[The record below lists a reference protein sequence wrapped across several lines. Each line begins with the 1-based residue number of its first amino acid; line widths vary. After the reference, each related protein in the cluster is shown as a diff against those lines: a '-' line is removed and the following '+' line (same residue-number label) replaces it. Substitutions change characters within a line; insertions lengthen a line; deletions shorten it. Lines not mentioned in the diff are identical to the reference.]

1 MLMTSCRR
9 MAILIFLMR
18 GPDAPVAAL
27 LRSTRTGRRDPSM
40 VFTSADTSRA
50 DMTRP
55 APEQMPEQPSLSGM
69 DWQASAR
76 TDGPAATPDGAVVPD
91 PEDVLLESYDFP
103 LPETSIAQ
111 FPPEVRG
118 ASRLL
123 VMERRHTPSGP
134 APRHAMFSELAR
146 WLPPGALIVANN
158 SRVLPARLAGRREST
173 GGRVEFLL
181 LTPLPLLLAEGSAGA
196 HSAEAR
202 GTATAEGLVRC
213 GGRLREGERLSLNGG
228 IGLTILEKGPF
239 GRHTVRLHWQGDLAA
254 AFIQA
259 GEIPLPPYI
268 RRPAGRDDAERY
280 QTIYARADK
289 TGSAAAPTAGLH
301 FTPELRRELA
311 ERGFSWREVTLYVG
325 YGTFSPVRCRDIRE
339 HRIHSEYM
347 EIPEETA
354 QAVRQAKA
362 EGRPV
367 VAVGTTSARALEGV
381 AAQCGEV
388 RPFSGWTDIFL
399 YPGRPFRVIDALV
412 TNFHLPESSLL
423 MLVSA
428 FAGRKR
434 ILAAYAEAVARGYRF
449 FSYGDAMLIR

>member
-1 MLMTSCRR
+1 
-9 MAILIFLMR
+9 
-18 GPDAPVAAL
+18 
-27 LRSTRTGRRDPSM
+27 M
-40 VFTSADTSRA
+40 VSTSAATSRTH
-50 DMTRP
+50 MTRP

-69 DWQASAR
+69 DWQASPR
-76 TDGPAATPDGAVVPD
+76 AAGAADSPPGAVVPD
-91 PEDVLLESYDFP
+91 PADFLLESYDFP

-111 FPPEVRG
+111 FPPKVRG

-123 VMERRHTPSGP
+123 VMERCDPPSG
-134 APRHAMFSELAR
+134 APLRHAPLRHAMFSELAR
-146 WLPPGALIVANN
+146 WLPAGALIVANN

-181 LTPLPLLLAEGSAGA
+181 LTPLPLLLAGA
-196 HSAEAR
+196 PTDSSPADSSPAASR
-202 GTATAEGLVRC
+202 RTATAEGLVRC

-228 IGLTILEKGPF
+228 IGLTILNKGPF
-239 GRHTVRLHWQGDLAA
+239 GRHTVRLDWQGDLAA
-254 AFIQA
+254 AFIRA

-268 RRPAGRDDAERY
+268 RRPADRDDAERY

-311 ERGFSWREVTLYVG
+311 AQGFSWREVTLYVG
-325 YGTFSPVRCRDIRE
+325 YGTFSPVRCHDIRD
-339 HRIHSEYM
+339 HHIHSEYM
-347 EIPEETA
+347 EISEETA

-381 AAQCGEV
+381 AAQCGDV
-388 RPFSGWTDIFL
+388 RPFAGWTDIFL

-412 TNFHLPESSLL
+412 TNFHLPGSSLL

-434 ILAAYAEAVARGYRF
+434 MLAAYAEAVSHGYRF

>member
-1 MLMTSCRR
+1 
-9 MAILIFLMR
+9 
-18 GPDAPVAAL
+18 
-27 LRSTRTGRRDPSM
+27 M
-40 VFTSADTSRA
+40 VSTSADTSRT

-55 APEQMPEQPSLSGM
+55 APEQTPEQPSLSGM
-69 DWQASAR
+69 DWQASTRKDGAA
-76 TDGPAATPDGAVVPD
+76 DGPGGAVAPG
-91 PEDVLLESYDFP
+91 PEDILLESYDFP
-103 LPETSIAQ
+103 LPEASIAQ
-111 FPPEVRG
+111 FPPEARG

-123 VMERRHTPSGP
+123 VMDRRDTPSGAP
-134 APRHAMFSELAR
+134 PRHAMFSELAR
-146 WLPPGALIVANN
+146 WLPAGALIVANN

-173 GGRVEFLL
+173 GGKVEFLL
-181 LTPLPLLLAEGSAGA
+181 LTPLPLLLAGA
-196 HSAEAR
+196 PADSPPAATH
-202 GTATAEGLVRC
+202 GTAVAEGLVRC

-228 IGLTILEKGPF
+228 IRLTLLKKGPF
-239 GRHTVRLHWQGDLAA
+239 GRHSVRLDWQGDLAA
-254 AFIQA
+254 AFIKA

-268 RRPAGRDDAERY
+268 RRPAGRNDAERY
-280 QTIYARADK
+280 QTVYARADK

-301 FTPELRRELA
+301 FTPELRRQLA
-311 ERGFSWREVTLYVG
+311 ERGFSWREITLYVG

-347 EIPEETA
+347 EIPDETA
-354 QAVRQAKA
+354 RAVRQAKA

-381 AAQCGEV
+381 AAQCGDV
-388 RPFSGWTDIFL
+388 RPFTGWTDIFL

-412 TNFHLPESSLL
+412 TNFHLPGSSLL

-434 ILAAYAEAVARGYRF
+434 ILAAYAEAVSRGYRF

>member
-1 MLMTSCRR
+1 
-9 MAILIFLMR
+9 
-18 GPDAPVAAL
+18 
-27 LRSTRTGRRDPSM
+27 M
-40 VFTSADTSRA
+40 VSTSADTART
-50 DMTRP
+50 DMAPP
-55 APEQMPEQPSLSGM
+55 APEQVPEQPSLSGM
-69 DWQASAR
+69 DWQASPR
-76 TDGPAATPDGAVVPD
+76 GTGPAGRPDGAVVPE
-91 PEDVLLESYDFP
+91 PEDFLLESYDFP
-103 LPETSIAQ
+103 LPEASIAQ

-123 VMERRHTPSGP
+123 VMDRRESPSG
-134 APRHAMFSELAR
+134 ARTRHAMFSELAR
-146 WLPPGALIVANN
+146 WLPPRALIVANN
-158 SRVLPARLAGRREST
+158 SRVLPARRAGRREST

-181 LTPLPLLLAEGSAGA
+181 LTPLPLLLAEAQANSAPA
-196 HSAEAR
+196 ATR

-228 IGLTILEKGPF
+228 IGLTILKKGPF
-239 GRHTVRLHWQGDLAA
+239 GRHAVRLDWQGDLAA
-254 AFIQA
+254 AFIRA

-268 RRPAGRDDAERY
+268 RRPAGQGDAERY
-280 QTIYARADK
+280 QTVYARADK

-311 ERGFSWREVTLYVG
+311 DRGFSWREVTLYVG

-339 HRIHSEYM
+339 HDIHSEYM
-347 EIPEETA
+347 EISEETA
-354 QAVRQAKA
+354 RAVRQANA

-367 VAVGTTSARALEGV
+367 VAIGTTSARALEGV
-381 AAQCGEV
+381 AAQCGDV
-388 RPFSGWTDIFL
+388 RPFAGWTDIFL

-412 TNFHLPESSLL
+412 TNFHLPGSSLL

-434 ILAAYAEAVARGYRF
+434 ILAAYAEAVRRGYRF